1 MQNCPTSNSRLARA
15 LNNFQNNFWI
25 ISRRK
30 PIIKETDMNKTLTII
45 NIILDII
52 ILVMCVVGT
61 VVGYKVSAW
70 VLGMFVF
77 IALMNNVEKLS
88 KL

>member
-1 MQNCPTSNSRLARA
+1 
-15 LNNFQNNFWI
+15 
-25 ISRRK
+25 
-30 PIIKETDMNKTLTII
+30 MNKTLTII